1 MSYTDA
7 FEDGESS
14 FLALGIAQTR
24 KFDVLQYAQIG
35 KDAGDLERI
44 GYAGTNTLVGGHM
57 GDVLAVEE
65 NSAAFDWHSSAD
77 KTDQRCLTG
86 PIGADQRPYLAFS
99 EREVHF
105 FDCVQPAEG
114 PAELAGFDQ
123 RAHGS
128 HLTHLAR
135 IVPTIPFGK

>member
-1 MSYTDA
+1 QA
-7 FEDGESS
+7 
-14 FLALGIAQTR
+14 R

-44 GYAGTNTLVGGHM
+44 GDAGPDTLVRWHM
-57 GDVLAVEE
+57 GDVPAVEE
-65 NSAAFDWHSSAD
+65 NCAAFNWHSSAD

-99 EREVHF
+99 ERKINF
-105 FDCVQPAEG
+105 IDCVQPAEG
-114 PAELAGFDQ
+114 PAELTGFKQ

-128 HLTHLAR
+128 HLSHLAR